1 MSVEWNR
8 FWCRVLFKEFI
19 KHFRKLN
26 DEQIVKDVRQSMDDL
41 EDLVPDTDSFGS
53 QMVRWSLERA
63 DEPFAVAARE
73 NGKKGGRP
81 RKDLNGDAGHREAP
95 DESAT
100 VSTNMR
106 RVPQNEAPAHGF
118 SGGRTAQGTMS
129 RSPEAAAQ
137 SGKDYDQEACQLST
151 DEARQS
157 QALVSRRTGGRAT
170 LPTLKECPSVRSQ
183 ASFRNK
189 EDFIQ
194 WAIDDGLDPVDANEC
209 WEATEERQGKD
220 ADGNTV
226 KNMKAF
232 ARQWCRTRANNR
244 RTA

>member
-81 RKDLNGDAGHREAP
+81 RKDSSGTEEALESQRRAGADSVRGTPSHR
-95 DESAT
+95 
-100 VSTNMR
+100 
-106 RVPQNEAPAHGF
+106 APA
-118 SGGRTAQGTMS
+118 
-129 RSPEAAAQ
+129 
-137 SGKDYDQEACQLST
+137 
-151 DEARQS
+151 RQ
-157 QALVSRRTGGRAT
+157 RA
-170 LPTLKECPSVRSQ
+170 P
-183 ASFRNK
+183 FRNK

-194 WAIDDGLDPVDANEC
+194 WAIDDGLDPVDAGEC
-209 WEATEERQGKD
+209 WEATEERHGKD

-232 ARQWCRTRANNR
+232 ARQWCRTRKDNR

>member
-81 RKDLNGDAGHREAP
+81 RKETTADAPTSDDGEFKSDSGDA
-95 DESAT
+95 DNLESAT
-100 VSTNMR
+100 SAN
-106 RVPQNEAPAHGF
+106 N
-118 SGGRTAQGTMS
+118 S
-129 RSPEAAAQ
+129 
-137 SGKDYDQEACQLST
+137 
-151 DEARQS
+151 EARQS
-157 QALVSRRTGGRAT
+157 QRGGEGSLRLGGHVTPSRTCRPPRDFEEVKDFIAQNGLDYDDARLWWERNYVERDGIDKDGKPIKNWKGALVNACKAEETKRRSA
-170 LPTLKECPSVRSQ
+170 
-183 ASFRNK
+183 
-189 EDFIQ
+189 
-194 WAIDDGLDPVDANEC
+194 
-209 WEATEERQGKD
+209 
-220 ADGNTV
+220 
-226 KNMKAF
+226 
-232 ARQWCRTRANNR
+232 
-244 RTA
+244 

>member
-81 RKDLNGDAGHREAP
+81 RKDSVEDGARESEQRTEANSGKGIKSAQAAP
-95 DESAT
+95 SHKD
-100 VSTNMR
+100 
-106 RVPQNEAPAHGF
+106 
-118 SGGRTAQGTMS
+118 
-129 RSPEAAAQ
+129 AAA
-137 SGKDYDQEACQLST
+137 SVRIPPSKTEFMDWVCLVGIDEVFARRCYEMCEMNGWKDKNGKDIGDWRKFTYGFVKDQL
-151 DEARQS
+151 
-157 QALVSRRTGGRAT
+157 
-170 LPTLKECPSVRSQ
+170 
-183 ASFRNK
+183 NK
-189 EDFIQ
+189 
-194 WAIDDGLDPVDANEC
+194 
-209 WEATEERQGKD
+209 RK
-220 ADGNTV
+220 
-226 KNMKAF
+226 K
-232 ARQWCRTRANNR
+232 
-244 RTA
+244 TA

>member
-81 RKDLNGDAGHREAP
+81 PKNP
-95 DESAT
+95 DISAT
-100 VSTNMR
+100 ATL
-106 RVPQNEAPAHGF
+106 
-118 SGGRTAQGTMS
+118 QGTDDTRTGGHMLPSSS
-129 RSPEAAAQ
+129 RSPVRNTAQ
-137 SGKDYDQEACQLST
+137 RRIRPPRSFEEVAVFADAQGLDYD
-151 DEARQS
+151 DARLWWQRNFVERPGCDKDGVAFDNWKG
-157 QALVSRRTGGRAT
+157 ALVNACRAEEA
-170 LPTLKECPSVRSQ
+170 K
-183 ASFRNK
+183 RN
-189 EDFIQ
+189 
-194 WAIDDGLDPVDANEC
+194 G
-209 WEATEERQGKD
+209 
-220 ADGNTV
+220 
-226 KNMKAF
+226 
-232 ARQWCRTRANNR
+232 
-244 RTA
+244 

>member
-81 RKDLNGDAGHREAP
+81 RKD
-95 DESAT
+95 S
-100 VSTNMR
+100 
-106 RVPQNEAPAHGF
+106 
-118 SGGRTAQGTMS
+118 SGT
-129 RSPEAAAQ
+129 E
-137 SGKDYDQEACQLST
+137 
-151 DEARQS
+151 EARQNQLEGEGS
-157 QALVSRRTGGRAT
+157 LRLGGHVTPSRTCRPPRDFEEVKDFIAQNGLDYDDARLWWQRNFVERDGIDKDGKPIKNWKGALVNAC
-170 LPTLKECPSVRSQ
+170 K
-183 ASFRNK
+183 A
-189 EDFIQ
+189 
-194 WAIDDGLDPVDANEC
+194 
-209 WEATEERQGKD
+209 EETK
-220 ADGNTV
+220 
-226 KNMKAF
+226 
-232 ARQWCRTRANNR
+232 R